1 MILLQLNDLTKSF
14 DGEDIFNN
22 VDFEVKTGER
32 IGIVGRN
39 GAGKS
44 TLMKIIAGVEGYDS
58 GYVSKSKNLKLGY
71 LTQQMTLDT
80 NQTVFEEMSKPFEA
94 MKKLELEMKKETD
107 WLAQHAN
114 EYDTEAYKIH
124 IDRYESLS
132 NTFEKQD
139 GYQYE
144 SKIKTVLHGLNFTES
159 DFNRPINDFSGG
171 QKTRLSLAQMLLS
184 EPDLLLLDEPTNHLD
199 METTQWLESY
209 LNYFN
214 GAIVI
219 ISHDRYFLDKI
230 VTQIYDVALGD
241 VQHYV
246 GNYAQFIEQ
255 RDKYYE
261 KRMQAYES
269 QQVEIKRLE
278 TFVEKNIARAST
290 TGMAKSR
297 RKKLDKIDRINKPM
311 IDAKST
317 NIQFDFDRNTGNDVF
332 HIKNLEIGYNTPI
345 TKGINIEVTKGDHI
359 AIIGPNGIGKST
371 LIKTIA
377 GLHDQLGGEVTTGA
391 NLKIGYYDQKQA
403 EFKSNKTIL
412 DYLWDQYPTMN
423 EKDIRA
429 VLGRF
434 LFVQEDVKKIIN
446 DLSGG
451 EKARLQLAL
460 LMLERNNVL
469 ILDEPTNHLDIDSKE
484 MLEQALDNFKG
495 TILFVSH
502 DRYFINQLANKVY
515 DLNYDG
521 GTMYLGDYQYFIEKV
536 EEQAAIQAKK
546 DSENPTSLEIE
557 ASTTNSYIDQKAQ
570 KRKQRQIERQ
580 IETCEADIEQFEAQI
595 NEINEQL
602 TLPDVYSNPEK
613 ANDLAISKQH
623 TEQKLE
629 QVMSEWAEL
638 QEKLI

>member
-1 MILLQLNDLTKSF
+1 
-14 DGEDIFNN
+14 
-22 VDFEVKTGER
+22 
-32 IGIVGRN
+32 
-39 GAGKS
+39 
-44 TLMKIIAGVEGYDS
+44 
-58 GYVSKSKNLKLGY
+58 
-71 LTQQMTLDT
+71 
-80 NQTVFEEMSKPFEA
+80 
-94 MKKLELEMKKETD
+94 
-107 WLAQHAN
+107 
-114 EYDTEAYKIH
+114 
-124 IDRYESLS
+124 
-132 NTFEKQD
+132 
-139 GYQYE
+139 
-144 SKIKTVLHGLNFTES
+144 
-159 DFNRPINDFSGG
+159 
-171 QKTRLSLAQMLLS
+171 
-184 EPDLLLLDEPTNHLD
+184 
-199 METTQWLESY
+199 
-209 LNYFN
+209 
-214 GAIVI
+214 
-219 ISHDRYFLDKI
+219 
-230 VTQIYDVALGD
+230 
-241 VQHYV
+241 
-246 GNYAQFIEQ
+246 
-255 RDKYYE
+255 
-261 KRMQAYES
+261 
-269 QQVEIKRLE
+269 
-278 TFVEKNIARAST
+278 
-290 TGMAKSR
+290 MAKSR

-602 TLPDVYSNPEK
+602 TLPDVYSTPEK

>member
-1 MILLQLNDLTKSF
+1 
-14 DGEDIFNN
+14 
-22 VDFEVKTGER
+22 
-32 IGIVGRN
+32 
-39 GAGKS
+39 
-44 TLMKIIAGVEGYDS
+44 
-58 GYVSKSKNLKLGY
+58 
-71 LTQQMTLDT
+71 
-80 NQTVFEEMSKPFEA
+80 
-94 MKKLELEMKKETD
+94 
-107 WLAQHAN
+107 
-114 EYDTEAYKIH
+114 
-124 IDRYESLS
+124 
-132 NTFEKQD
+132 
-139 GYQYE
+139 
-144 SKIKTVLHGLNFTES
+144 
-159 DFNRPINDFSGG
+159 
-171 QKTRLSLAQMLLS
+171 LS

-269 QQVEIKRLE
+269 QQAEIKRLE